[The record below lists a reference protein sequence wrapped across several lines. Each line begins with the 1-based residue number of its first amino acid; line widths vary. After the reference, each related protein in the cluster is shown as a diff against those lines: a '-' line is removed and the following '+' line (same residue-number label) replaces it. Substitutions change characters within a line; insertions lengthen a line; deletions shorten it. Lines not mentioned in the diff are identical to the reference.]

1 MFDHCPRCEA
11 ALKPGFL
18 RSGQRGILWTPSGKN
33 RLSYLPMGEGEFE
46 LPAESLLKGVKWPGQ
61 YCENC
66 GLILIETKE
75 EEST

>member
-1 MFDHCPRCEA
+1 MFDHCPRCGKS
-11 ALKPGFL
+11 LRPGFL
-18 RSGQRGILWTPSGKN
+18 RSGQRSILWTSSGEDRSAYIPS
-33 RLSYLPMGEGEFE
+33 GEGEFS
-46 LPAESLLKGVKWPGQ
+46 LPGTNLWSGAKCPAR